1 MTIDKKPTYTES
13 QIHIYGRLVECC
25 DVAMTIESGQLKTV
39 EDVLKFVKE
48 RAKLIAI
55 NLKEE
60 GFFTDS
66 EDLGILNYCLID
78 KPADMDFRDDAE
90 KSTNL
95 LTGKLTT
102 DKTVE

>member
-1 MTIDKKPTYTES
+1 
-13 QIHIYGRLVECC
+13 
-25 DVAMTIESGQLKTV
+25 MTIESGHLKTA

-60 GFFTDS
+60 GFFTGS

-78 KPADMDFRDDAE
+78 KPADMDFRGDAE
-90 KSTNL
+90 KSTNP
-95 LTGKLTT
+95 LTGKLTIA
-102 DKTVE
+102 KKVEQLEYGTKKILSKMQARTPS